1 MDHLSLIIF
10 YLNTFKGCKP
20 MYNLLFKKEKKY
32 THLYQNGEKK
42 VITIQ
47 KPSLNIRYYNKE
59 FSRKL
64 LFTIGFLFTITDINA

>member
-32 THLYQNGEKK
+32 THLYQNGEKSNNYSK
-42 VITIQ
+42 TFFEHKI
-47 KPSLNIRYYNKE
+47 L
-59 FSRKL
+59 
-64 LFTIGFLFTITDINA
+64 